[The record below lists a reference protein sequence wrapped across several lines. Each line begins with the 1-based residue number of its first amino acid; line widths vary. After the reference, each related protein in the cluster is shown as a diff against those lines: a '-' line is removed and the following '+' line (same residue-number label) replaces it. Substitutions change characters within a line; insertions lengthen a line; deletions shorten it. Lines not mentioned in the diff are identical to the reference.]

1 MATAQCHASRP
12 EAWRDASH
20 EPSGDASLRGSRAAG
35 THGFR
40 PKNRLRSQSVE
51 AAPRRPQRSMA
62 QNKAWQAFDT
72 STEAGRM
79 LKKLYGGAAGHPN
92 IAYPK
97 LTTKPRKQ
105 MPKFIPGGAKLDA
118 TDARS
123 NSHRREKAS
132 TVEPW
137 RKKYSR
143 PTYKPIDF
151 VARKRNTAQID
162 EILEDM
168 SMRNAAYRPPRV
180 NGSSTDAEKARLQEI
195 AQFGGGKAL
204 PDEMTL
210 GKTTLPS
217 ERRAQALEEARVERE
232 WRKRRGLAEEPAA
245 AVPEPKSL
253 ETQQIEQISREIE
266 DRAAFLEE
274 AKAMGLKGEPIKR
287 VEFEISTRKHELEQR
302 M

>member
-1 MATAQCHASRP
+1 MA
-12 EAWRDASH
+12 E
-20 EPSGDASLRGSRAAG
+20 
-35 THGFR
+35 
-40 PKNRLRSQSVE
+40 
-51 AAPRRPQRSMA
+51 
-62 QNKAWQAFDT
+62 NKAWQAFDT

-105 MPKFIPGGAKLDA
+105 TPKFIPGGAKLDA
-118 TDARS
+118 SDARS
-123 NSHRREKAS
+123 NSRRREKAS

-137 RKKYSR
+137 RKKYAR
-143 PTYKPIDF
+143 PSYKPIDF
-151 VARKRNTAQID
+151 VARKRNTAAID

-217 ERRAQALEEARVERE
+217 ERRAQLLEEARVERE
-232 WRKRRGLAEEPAA
+232 WRKRRGVVEEPAA
-245 AVPEPKSL
+245 PVEPKSL
-253 ETQQIEQISREIE
+253 QTQEIEQISREIE

-274 AKAMGLKGEPIKR
+274 ARAMGLKGEPIKR
-287 VEFEISTRKHELEQR
+287 VEFEISTRKHELERR

>member
-1 MATAQCHASRP
+1 
-12 EAWRDASH
+12 
-20 EPSGDASLRGSRAAG
+20 
-35 THGFR
+35 
-40 PKNRLRSQSVE
+40 
-51 AAPRRPQRSMA
+51 MA
-62 QNKAWQAFDT
+62 QNQAWQAFDT

-97 LTTKPRKQ
+97 LTTKPRKHQ
-105 MPKFIPGGAKLDA
+105 PKFIPGGAKLDA
-118 TDARS
+118 SDARS

-151 VARKRNTAQID
+151 VARKRNTAAID

-217 ERRAQALEEARVERE
+217 ERRAQLLEAARVERE
-232 WRKRRGLAEEPAA
+232 WRKRRGVTEEPAV
-245 AVPEPKSL
+245 VPEPKSL
-253 ETQQIEQISREIE
+253 QTQEIEQISREIE

-274 AKAMGLKGEPIKR
+274 ARAMGLKGEPIKR
-287 VEFEISTRKHELEQR
+287 VEMEITSRKHELEKR

>member
-1 MATAQCHASRP
+1 
-12 EAWRDASH
+12 
-20 EPSGDASLRGSRAAG
+20 
-35 THGFR
+35 
-40 PKNRLRSQSVE
+40 
-51 AAPRRPQRSMA
+51 MA

-79 LKKLYGGAAGHPN
+79 LKKLYGSSAGHPN

-137 RKKYSR
+137 RKKYER
-143 PTYKPIDF
+143 PSYKPIDF

-232 WRKRRGLAEEPAA
+232 WRKRRGLTEEPAA
-245 AVPEPKSL
+245 TVPEPKSL

>member
-1 MATAQCHASRP
+1 
-12 EAWRDASH
+12 
-20 EPSGDASLRGSRAAG
+20 
-35 THGFR
+35 
-40 PKNRLRSQSVE
+40 
-51 AAPRRPQRSMA
+51 MA

-79 LKKLYGGAAGHPN
+79 LKKLYGSSAGHPN

-97 LTTKPRKQ
+97 LTTKPRKH
-105 MPKFIPGGAKLDA
+105 MPKFIPGGAKLDSS
-118 TDARS
+118 DARS

-137 RKKYSR
+137 RKKYAR
-143 PTYKPIDF
+143 PSYKPIDF

-217 ERRAQALEEARVERE
+217 ERRAQALEAARVERE

-266 DRAAFLEE
+266 DRTAFLEE

-287 VEFEISTRKHELEQR
+287 VEMEITTRKHELERR